1 MLFVSRLN
9 IKIKPL
15 SFFRLT
21 ARLTAESAEG
31 QSKEHVATHS
41 CSRLQMAGYEHSNFS
56 SSQRVARKGEAVMLI
71 QPRVTKNII
80 IMTQK

>member
-15 SFFRLT
+15 SFFGLT
-21 ARLTAESAEG
+21 ARLTAVCRRPEQGTRGSTQLQQASDG
-31 QSKEHVATHS
+31 CEH
-41 CSRLQMAGYEHSNFS
+41 GNF
-56 SSQRVARKGEAVMLI
+56 SSQRVARKGETVMLI